1 MNDLKF
7 AFRQLLINPGFTA
20 VAVLTLALGIGAN
33 TAVFTLINAVLFK
46 PVMAKNPQELA
57 SLYQFEHS
65 QGGDTY
71 RHFSYPDFADL
82 RGNKDVFTDLAAM
95 DTARLG
101 WQQGDLTRLTPAG
114 LVSANF
120 FSLVGVPPLLGRG
133 FAPEE
138 ETSGAA
144 VAVLSY
150 GFWQRLGGDS
160 SIIGRTLK
168 LSKGD
173 VTVIGVMPRG
183 FTGDKLLPPALFLPL
198 GLDLSGQSPD
208 RTLGDRA
215 QRRFSLL
222 GRLRPGLSLRQ
233 ANVRL
238 LVLSRQLPQVDPNDE
253 HPRTLVC
260 TPPDRFDSHERPSD
274 FSKSVIPIAGLAQCL
289 SVFILFI
296 ACLNLANMLLA
307 RGTSRKKEIAVR
319 MALGAG
325 RRRILRQLLTEGLLL
340 ACIGGVAGL
349 LLSIWGTNLLATYM
363 APEIMKE
370 VAGFAFVGDWRL
382 LGALLAFSGLA
393 TLFFALGPALRLT
406 RRDLNSDL
414 KANAGEGEGL
424 RLAGRLSMQNV
435 LAIAQMALALT
446 LLIAAALFTHSA
458 INALNANPGFDLS
471 SHFYLTLDTTVTGDT
486 EQASRNLVRVAT
498 ERLAAMPGVESVSHA
513 LFIPF
518 GPARSQRIV
527 RPGIASPES
536 DVTATYNIV
545 GANYFRTLG
554 IPLLR
559 GREFEQREV
568 ESTNTPAVVVISQ
581 KLADRF
587 WPGQDPLGRTIQL
600 SSGGPGH
607 PFRTVEVV
615 GLVPDVAWSIFDKER
630 PAEIYQPLGERVMNV
645 WRLHVRV
652 ARSADVTAVMATCL
666 KALRQLDSRL
676 PITDARALVAMHRNS
691 PLVLVVRLGGIL
703 FGVFGAV
710 AMGLSFLG
718 VYGLKAYE
726 VARRTRE
733 IGIRMALGARTNEVL
748 TMLLRESAW
757 LAGWG
762 LGLGF
767 LLSLGMGLLASRFL
781 YQVPAFDP
789 LTFTGIPILLFA
801 VVLLACSVPAL
812 SAGRVDP
819 MRALRYE

>member
-1 MNDLKF
+1 MSDLKF
-7 AFRQLLINPGFTA
+7 AFRQLAKNPGFPA
-20 VAVLTLALGIGAN
+20 VAGLPPALGIGAN
-33 TAVFTLINAVLFK
+33 TAVFILINAVLFK

-57 SLYQFEHS
+57 GLYQFEHS
-65 QGGDTY
+65 QGGDNY
-71 RHFSYPDFADL
+71 RHFSYPDFVDL
-82 RGNKDVFTDLAAM
+82 RANKHVFTDLVAM

-101 WQQGDLTRLTPAG
+101 WLQGDLTRLTPAG

-120 FSLVGVPPLLGRG
+120 FSLLGIPPLLGRG

-168 LSKGD
+168 LSKGE

-198 GLDLSGQSPD
+198 GLDLSGQSTD

-215 QRRFSLL
+215 QRRFTLL

-233 ANVRL
+233 ANATL
-238 LVLSRQLPQVDPNDE
+238 SVLSRQLPKADPNDE
-253 HPRTLVC
+253 NPRTLVC
-260 TPPDRFDSHERPSD
+260 TSPDRFDSHERPSD
-274 FSKSVIPIAGLAQCL
+274 FSKSVIPVAGLAQCL

-307 RGTSRKKEIAVR
+307 RGTSRKREIAVR

-340 ACIGGVAGL
+340 ACVGGIAGL
-349 LLSIWGTNLLATYM
+349 LLSIWGTNLLATSL
-363 APEIMKE
+363 APEIMQF
-370 VAGFAFVGDWRL
+370 AGFAFVADWRL

-393 TLFFALGPALRLT
+393 TLFFALGPALRLS

-414 KANAGEGEGL
+414 KANAGEGEAL

-435 LAIAQMALALT
+435 LAVAQMALALT
-446 LLIAAALFTHSA
+446 LLVAASLFTHSA

-486 EQASRNLVRVAT
+486 EQASRDLVRAAT

-568 ESTNTPAVVVISQ
+568 ESTNAPPVVVISQ

-600 SSGGPGH
+600 SSGGPSH
-607 PFRTVEVV
+607 QFETMEVV
-615 GLVPDVAWSIFDKER
+615 GLVPEVAWSI
-630 PAEIYQPLGERVMNV
+630 
-645 WRLHVRV
+645 
-652 ARSADVTAVMATCL
+652 
-666 KALRQLDSRL
+666 
-676 PITDARALVAMHRNS
+676 
-691 PLVLVVRLGGIL
+691 
-703 FGVFGAV
+703 
-710 AMGLSFLG
+710 
-718 VYGLKAYE
+718 
-726 VARRTRE
+726 
-733 IGIRMALGARTNEVL
+733 
-748 TMLLRESAW
+748 
-757 LAGWG
+757 
-762 LGLGF
+762 
-767 LLSLGMGLLASRFL
+767 
-781 YQVPAFDP
+781 
-789 LTFTGIPILLFA
+789 
-801 VVLLACSVPAL
+801 
-812 SAGRVDP
+812 
-819 MRALRYE
+819 

>member
-7 AFRQLLINPGFTA
+7 AFRQLAKNPGFTA

-46 PVMAKNPQELA
+46 PVMAGNPQQLA
-57 SLYQFEHS
+57 GLYQFEHS
-65 QGGDTY
+65 QGGDNY
-71 RHFSYPDFADL
+71 RHFSYPDFVDL
-82 RGNKDVFTDLAAM
+82 RANKEVFTDVAAM

-120 FSLVGVPPLLGRG
+120 FSLMGIPPLLGRG
-133 FAPEE
+133 FASEE

-150 GFWQRLGGDS
+150 GFWQRLGRDS
-160 SIIGRTLK
+160 SIVGRTLK
-168 LSKGD
+168 LSKGE
-173 VTVIGVMPRG
+173 VTIIGVMPRG
-183 FTGDKLLPPALFLPL
+183 FTGDKLLPTALFLPL
-198 GLDLSGQSPD
+198 GLDLSGQSTD

-215 QRRFSLL
+215 QRRFTLL

-233 ANVRL
+233 ANAKL
-238 LVLSRQLPQVDPNDE
+238 SVLSGQLPKADPNDE
-253 HPRTLVC
+253 NKRTLVC

-274 FSKSVIPIAGLAQCL
+274 FSKSVIPVAGLAQCL

-325 RRRILRQLLTEGLLL
+325 RRRILRQLVTEGLLL
-340 ACIGGVAGL
+340 ACVGGIAGL
-349 LLSIWGTNLLATYM
+349 LLSIWGTNLLATSL
-363 APEIMKE
+363 APEIMQF
-370 VAGFAFVGDWRL
+370 AGFAFVADWRL

-393 TLFFALGPALRLT
+393 TLFFALGPALRLS

-414 KANAGEGEGL
+414 KANAGEGEAL

-435 LAIAQMALALT
+435 LTIAQMALALT

-486 EQASRNLVRVAT
+486 EQASRDLVRAAT

-568 ESTNTPAVVVISQ
+568 ESTNAPAVVVISQ

-600 SSGGPGH
+600 SSGGPGQA
-607 PFRTVEVV
+607 FQTMEVV

-652 ARSADVTAVMATCL
+652 ARSADVTAVMATSL

-676 PITDARALVAMHRNS
+676 PITDARTLVAMHRNS
-691 PLVLVVRLGGIL
+691 PFVLVVRLGGIL

-757 LAGWG
+757 LAAWG

-767 LLSLGMGLLASRFL
+767 LLSLGIGQLASRFL

-789 LTFTGIPILLFA
+789 LTFTGIPILLFV

-812 SAGRVDP
+812 SVARVDP
-819 MRALRYE
+819 LRALRYE